1 MSKKKSDKKKPS
13 KKELRQIE
21 EAKAA
26 KKAAKKKAE
35 RKAAEKAAEAKAA
48 KKAKKKRDAHID
60 AQKKD
65 AEVTT
70 VDPTASP
77 DSSESG
83 DAARHP
89 HLQHL
94 DRVGELVKIIESK
107 KSSKK
112 ERRSAEKELDALR
125 NEGIRLENE
134 RKERRAELA
143 GSAEEIDAKIA
154 ERLAAKRGRGEKA
167 TAEMQATVETEGQ
180 VARVREILDEGKI
193 STAVETMIDERD
205 GAEKAEK
212 KAKKK
217 AESNPPTEV
226 VEGAEDVAAK
236 AAEILA
242 PQTFADDDFGKPSE
256 AKRWEDDTNGNGQ
269 YKVKRLSDGKEIGY
283 TRVTTFIDTLEDKT
297 TLTKWK
303 MRILLE
309 GVAAVEEEVALGE
322 RSESVTAKVRDII
335 HRRDVA
341 VAKARKADRKGKLHP
356 GQLATLTDG
365 AWSDFKK
372 ALDVIA
378 DEVFEIGGGREKAN
392 KGTNIHALTEVHD
405 RDGIQEISAMLER
418 EEITPADFADVEAY
432 ATAMRAI
439 GAKITA
445 SEQVVVDDDG
455 KIGGRLDRVVLAKL
469 PEIRDPKTD
478 EVIRP
483 ADTRARRYVLDI
495 KTGRVDLGAGKI
507 AMQLRKY
514 AESKAY
520 DPETGERTSHGA
532 NRDTGL
538 LLHLPAGSAKATVH
552 VVDLS
557 IGAVGNK
564 LSTEVRAYR
573 NAGKKAIHLDI
584 DLATAAPAEDA

>member
-1 MSKKKSDKKKPS
+1 MSKKNDKKKPP
-13 KKELRQIE
+13 KKELRKIE

-26 KKAAKKKAE
+26 KKLAKKKAE
-35 RKAAEKAAEAKAA
+35 RKAAEAKAE

-70 VDPTASP
+70 VDPTASL

-83 DAARHP
+83 DAERHP

-112 ERRSAEKELDALR
+112 GRRAAEKELDALH

-134 RKERRAELA
+134 RKARRAELA

-154 ERLAAKRGRGEKA
+154 ERLAAKRGRSEKA
-167 TAEMQATVETEGQ
+167 TAEMQTAVETEGQ
-180 VARVREILDEGKI
+180 VARVREILDEGKA
-193 STAVETMIDERD
+193 TAAD
-205 GAEKAEK
+205 EK
-212 KAKKK
+212 KAKKR
-217 AESNPPTEV
+217 AEGNPPAAV
-226 VEGAEDVAAK
+226 VEGTEDVAAK

-242 PQTFADDDFGKPSE
+242 PQTFADDDFGNPSE
-256 AKRWEDDTNGNGQ
+256 AKHWEDDTNGNGQ

-297 TLTKWK
+297 TLTAWK
-303 MRILLE
+303 MRILMEGIAADLLE
-309 GVAAVEEEVALGE
+309 SERDGSRGVPIMAQVN
-322 RSESVTAKVRDII
+322 DIA

-341 VAKARKADRKGKLHP
+341 IAKARKADRKGKLVP
-356 GQLATLTDG
+356 GQLATLVDG
-365 AWSDFKK
+365 AYSDFKK
-372 ALDVIA
+372 ALNILA
-378 DEVFEIGGGREKAN
+378 DEAFEIGGGREKAN
-392 KGTNIHALTEVHD
+392 KGTSIHGLTEVHD

-418 EEITPADFADVEAY
+418 EEITPADHADVEAY
-432 ATAMRAI
+432 ANAMRAI

-469 PEIRDPKTD
+469 PEVRDPKTD

-538 LLHLPAGSAKATVH
+538 LLHLPAGSAKATIH
-552 VVDLS
+552 IVDLS

-573 NAGKKAIHLDI
+573 NAGKRAIHLGV
-584 DLATAAPAEDA
+584 DLATLTPVEAS